1 MATKA
6 QEQLR
11 TASFRGVTFNVL
23 ETSHTVGRRVIVHE
37 YPNRDVP
44 FAEDMG
50 RSAKTFTITGFYSG
64 YDYIKQMKAL
74 EEKMQM
80 KGTGELI
87 HPWAGRLMVV
97 PQNASIK
104 YSQALLRVDFD
115 LTFTESGEQKFP
127 DEGVNTSYLAK
138 KSAENLFNTSL
149 SHLYNTLTIGSAQDF
164 VKSTVA
170 KNINKMLGI
179 DSMTVVN
186 QLFGISDALASF
198 MRDGLALLS
207 NSPNSFGEKLA
218 GILGLSRFATST
230 MAWRNV
236 VREASKFTKDD
247 SVNTE
252 SSALFSEGTSDYE
265 EAKATEDYASLLRQ
279 VMISNA
285 VGAVANVGTSL
296 DRASESSAVKVMA
309 YDDLIAMRDTLLQT
323 IDEEMFKTDSDEVYQ
338 ALLDCRASVFKDLTT
353 KAESQ
358 ARLFEITP
366 TGVFPA
372 LVIAYDVY
380 EDAGRD
386 LEIVGRN
393 NIVRPGFVPVAPLK
407 LLSK

>member
-1 MATKA
+1 
-6 QEQLR
+6 
-11 TASFRGVTFNVL
+11 
-23 ETSHTVGRRVIVHE
+23 
-37 YPNRDVP
+37 
-44 FAEDMG
+44 
-50 RSAKTFTITGFYSG
+50 
-64 YDYIKQMKAL
+64 
-74 EEKMQM
+74 
-80 KGTGELI
+80 
-87 HPWAGRLMVV
+87 
-97 PQNASIK
+97 
-104 YSQALLRVDFD
+104 
-115 LTFTESGEQKFP
+115 
-127 DEGVNTSYLAK
+127 
-138 KSAENLFNTSL
+138 
-149 SHLYNTLTIGSAQDF
+149 
-164 VKSTVA
+164 
-170 KNINKMLGI
+170 
-179 DSMTVVN
+179 
-186 QLFGISDALASF
+186 
-198 MRDGLALLS
+198 
-207 NSPNSFGEKLA
+207 
-218 GILGLSRFATST
+218 

-372 LVIAYDVY
+372 LVIAYDIY